1 MAKLNFT
8 HYDLKSIFL
17 NYVMNTMLTTLGTMA
32 ASKDLAAAS
41 LPYQA
46 MTLQSAFLH

>member
-8 HYDLKSIFL
+8 HYELKGIFS
-17 NYVMNTMLTTLGTMA
+17 NYVTNTMLTNLGTMA
-32 ASKDLAAAS
+32 ASKNLAAAS